1 VVRGAWGPCLCKVV
15 CLCLFWRATIG
26 HCVAS
31 LFGLCQLLPHDPR
44 LIYIMVYVRT
54 YVLRAHCTLHTAH
67 CTHTTHNTHTTHT
80 PTQHQHPASSIQ
92 HPASLLYIA
101 SIRNQSEHGIG
112 VVGLWRKY
120 VGGPHVQL
128 HNIRPFH
135 FRVPLCTAHDNG
147 VASRKQR
154 SISVCN
160 RHWHAP
166 CSRFK
171 GCEKRGQPCSANSF
185 TLEHNANNANIRP
198 PYALGLGHITHKDTC
213 AQVGAGFVAHAL
225 VRSPLII
232 VTDHAHTLTRH
243 TLTQVSTWK

>member
-1 VVRGAWGPCLCKVV
+1 
-15 CLCLFWRATIG
+15 
-26 HCVAS
+26 
-31 LFGLCQLLPHDPR
+31 
-44 LIYIMVYVRT
+44 
-54 YVLRAHCTLHTAH
+54 VLRAHCTLHTAH

-80 PTQHQHPASSIQ
+80 PTKHQHPASSIQ

-198 PYALGLGHITHKDTC
+198 PYALCPGTGTHNTQGHMRTGWRRFRGSCTRTIT
-213 AQVGAGFVAHAL
+213 AHHCH
-225 VRSPLII
+225 RSRS
-232 VTDHAHTLTRH
+232 HAHTSH
-243 TLTQVSTWK
+243 THTS